1 MKKSVFIL
9 LCMLCSSFTFCTA
22 QQLDKQH
29 NMFRSGDVIKK
40 VLCTLTE
47 ESTGCKETKL
57 WTIHGKDDEMSVLQ
71 KFYQS
76 NDSLRNIYFSERNA
90 LNHFS
95 LENNVLKLSVKED
108 IKHTYVMTCGS
119 QFSCFLF
126 LMATVSVECSTA
138 LALSATSYVC
148 AHVAAIRFAQTSW
161 ELLLRLMVTRC
172 IT

>member
-9 LCMLCSSFTFCTA
+9 LCMLCSSFIFCTA
-22 QQLDKQH
+22 QQLDMQH

-47 ESTGCKETKL
+47 ESTDCKETKL
-57 WTIHGKDDEMSVLQ
+57 WTIHGKDDDMSVLQ

-108 IKHTYVMTCGS
+108 NQTY
-119 QFSCFLF
+119 
-126 LMATVSVECSTA
+126 
-138 LALSATSYVC
+138 
-148 AHVAAIRFAQTSW
+148 IRYDLQ
-161 ELLLRLMVTRC
+161 EPILIYLQVK
-172 IT
+172 

>member
-9 LCMLCSSFTFCTA
+9 LCMLCSSFIFCTA
-22 QQLDKQH
+22 QQLDMQH

-47 ESTGCKETKL
+47 ESTDCKETKL
-57 WTIHGKDDEMSVLQ
+57 WTIHGKDDDMSVLQ

-108 IKHTYVMTCGS
+108 NQTYIRYDLREPILLFP
-119 QFSCFLF
+119 FSYGDRISGMFHGTGTFCDKLR
-126 LMATVSVECSTA
+126 VRSC
-138 LALSATSYVC
+138 
-148 AHVAAIRFAQTSW
+148 AAIRFAQTNW
-161 ELLLRLMVTRC
+161 DLLLRLMVTRC